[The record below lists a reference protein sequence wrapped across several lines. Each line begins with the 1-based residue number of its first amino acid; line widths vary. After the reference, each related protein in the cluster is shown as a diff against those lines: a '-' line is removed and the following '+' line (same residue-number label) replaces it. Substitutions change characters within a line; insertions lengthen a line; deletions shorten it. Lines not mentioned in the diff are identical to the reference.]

1 MKTNDDKTESLLSP
15 KSTPTGVKRVNNWP
29 LIIMFCGLGV
39 FLFVIMLVGIDR
51 AQQQE
56 EQKNAPVTEQR
67 HARDSSALAKEI
79 TSGFESGYVAP
90 AHGEIPPENEKP
102 KSEATLANSEAAN
115 SPELAKPSAEV
126 QQIAEQSKRLQGGAN
141 DASFNRNKQRQEEI
155 ARRISD
161 ARLKRLEEAA
171 LGSSSVQFDSKKASA
186 SSGFNR
192 SNTSFAFNDGSSNR
206 HNQLAKLAQ
215 VKKQLASTNAMLHGN
230 DPMAAYKAKLDSIK
244 GSLGALTGSPGALTA
259 PSTPTSIKAKS
270 STGDAYSSFDG
281 TASRWNLS
289 SSMQAPS
296 SDFELR
302 AGSVIP
308 GVMISG
314 INSDLPGQIHA
325 QVSQNIYDT
334 PTGNSLLVPQGTKLI
349 GSYSSNV
356 SYGQER
362 VMIAWQRL
370 VFPDGKA
377 LDIGSMAGADG
388 AGYAGFEDKV
398 NHHFL
403 RIFGS
408 ALMMSVIT
416 AGVELSQDSSISIGE
431 KKDASSA
438 LSEAMGQQLGQA
450 AAKMIMKNLNIAPT
464 IEIRP
469 GYRFNIMVSK
479 DVVFDRPYKNFD
491 YK

>member
-1 MKTNDDKTESLLSP
+1 MTDATKDNQEVLSP

-29 LIIMFCGLGV
+29 LIIMGIGV
-39 FLFVIMLVGIDR
+39 CIFLFVIMLVGMDR
-51 AQQQE
+51 AEQQE
-56 EQKNAPVTEQR
+56 ARSNAPTQEKR
-67 HARDSSALAKEI
+67 HARDSSAIAKEI
-79 TSGFESGYVAP
+79 TLGFESGYVEAE
-90 AHGEIPPENEKP
+90 GMSDTN
-102 KSEATLANSEAAN
+102 KSDKT
-115 SPELAKPSAEV
+115 ELASEKVPEETNAKLSPEV
-126 QQIAEQSKRLQGGAN
+126 QQIAEQSRRLSNGSG
-141 DASFNRNKQRQEEI
+141 DSSYNRNKQREDEI
-155 ARRISD
+155 ARRIQD
-161 ARLKRLEEAA
+161 ARIKRLEEAA
-171 LGSSSVQFDSKKASA
+171 LGNSSIQFDSSKAA
-186 SSGFNR
+186 SSSFSR
-192 SNTSFAFNDGSSNR
+192 PKTSFAFNDGSNNR
-206 HNQLAKLAQ
+206 QDQLAKLAQ
-215 VKKQLASTNAMLHGN
+215 VQQQLASTNAMLHGG

-244 GSLGALTGSPGALTA
+244 GSLGSLTGNSSLASGGGLGGSSSP
-259 PSTPTSIKAKS
+259 SSIKVKS
-270 STGDAYSSFDG
+270 NSGDAYKAFDG
-281 TASRWNLS
+281 SASRWNLAS
-289 SSMQAPS
+289 TIEAPS
-296 SDFELR
+296 SDYELR

-308 GVMISG
+308 GVMVSG

-325 QVSQNIYDT
+325 QVAQNVYDT
-334 PTGNSLLVPQGTKLI
+334 PTGNSLLIPQGTRLI
-349 GSYSSNV
+349 GSYSSNIA
-356 SYGQER
+356 YGQER

-398 NHHFL
+398 NHHFI

-416 AGVELSQDSSISIGE
+416 AGVELSQDSSVSIGD
-431 KKDASSA
+431 KKDAGSA

-479 DVVFDRPYKNFD
+479 DVVFDRPFKNFD